1 MKKQYKNEIKY
12 LSNLIDSVSYLP
24 NAFTIIQSDGKYI
37 FGITSVPGKEL
48 PVAKILEYKT
58 LYDTLCDLDAKVKYS
73 LEMAI
78 KYAYSRSAI
87 KNFHMIKKPVGKE
100 LLAYY
105 YIENAVFRTSSLW
118 DILAQFYRTMYAL
131 DIPYDKV
138 FYKVIFD
145 PQNSHCSKFKDAAEE
160 IHAYLIEEEDD
171 INGDDHWKG
180 NHAVVNEY
188 RNKMTH
194 RNSPNVSVASN
205 LDFNLRL
212 PPTLIL
218 KRVIEDYEKASR
230 LLKEVIAKATEES
243 RQIFDATFD

>member
-1 MKKQYKNEIKY
+1 MKKQYRREIQY
-12 LSNLIDSVSYLP
+12 LSSLIDSVHYLP
-24 NAFTIIQSDGKYI
+24 NAFTIIQNDGKYI
-37 FGITSVPGKEL
+37 FGITSAPSHEL
-48 PVAKILEYKT
+48 PIAKILEYKT
-58 LYDTLCDLDAKVKYS
+58 LYETLCDLDAKVKYS

-138 FYKVIFD
+138 YYKAIFN

-171 INGDDHWKG
+171 INGDDPWKG